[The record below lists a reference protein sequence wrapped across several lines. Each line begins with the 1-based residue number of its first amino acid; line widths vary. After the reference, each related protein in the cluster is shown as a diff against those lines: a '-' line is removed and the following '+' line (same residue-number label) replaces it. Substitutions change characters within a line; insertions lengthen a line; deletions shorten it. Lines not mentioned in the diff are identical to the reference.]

1 MISLLIALTVGQ
13 CDLRTGVCTK
23 PQGFFARRHQTYYT
37 IPQPQPQPQPQTPV
51 SYYYVPPQQRAPAS
65 YYYAAPA
72 APAAPAALRLL
83 QPGKC
88 CPACHCNEPVAS
100 RKDDGPP
107 PLAATELLASSGV
120 PSLW

>member
-72 APAAPAALRLL
+72 VPAAPATPAV
-83 QPGKC
+83 PSGKC
-88 CPACHCNEPVAS
+88 CSSCHCNEPVAS